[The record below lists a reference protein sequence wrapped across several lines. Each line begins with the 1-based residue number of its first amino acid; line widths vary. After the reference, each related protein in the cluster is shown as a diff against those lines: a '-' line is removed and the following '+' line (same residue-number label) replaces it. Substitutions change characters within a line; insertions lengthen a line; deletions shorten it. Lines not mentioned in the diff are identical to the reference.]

1 MMRLRAAIPHG
12 HWLTTTFVAGLHN
25 TGMVAFMVPDGP
37 LTGAAFL
44 ASVEQ
49 VLVPSLRRGDV
60 VILDNLP
67 AHRRPAVCATIE
79 AAGARLLHLPPYSPD
94 LTRSRMPSPSSE
106 PSSTRPLPAPSMT
119 CGMPFETHCRASPQP
134 DAEDP
139 SSQPGMSLNDRILLW
154 TMHAPHHR

>member
-79 AAGARLLHLPPYSPD
+79 AAGARLLHLPLFAGPD
-94 LTRSRMPSPSSE
+94 PVENAFSKLRAIFHKAAARTIDDLWNAIRDALPRLTPTGCRRSFIATGDE
-106 PSSTRPLPAPSMT
+106 
-119 CGMPFETHCRASPQP
+119 FE
-134 DAEDP
+134 
-139 SSQPGMSLNDRILLW
+139 
-154 TMHAPHHR
+154 